1 MGVSGGGARV
11 KVLLE
16 DLGSLE
22 TYLNQFICEE
32 GEETHP
38 PPVRGRGVVVG
49 RMNILNNEC
58 LNCLFTCT
66 CTHTHVHVYML
77 METIDQSTFN
87 I

>member
-32 GEETHP
+32 DEETHP

-58 LNCLFTCT
+58 LNCFFTLFYMYMY
-66 CTHTHVHVYML
+66 THAHVHAYGNNRI
-77 METIDQSTFN
+77 EHI
-87 I
+87 

>member
-32 GEETHP
+32 EEETHP

-58 LNCLFTCT
+58 LNCL
-66 CTHTHVHVYML
+66 HVHVHVHTHMYML
-77 METIDQSTFN
+77 METMEQSTFN

>member
-32 GEETHP
+32 DEETHP